1 MYIPYVCLFAGVPNE
16 VVQRAD
22 NILEDI
28 HSKRPIGR
36 MVSEKLAATDKQYQV
51 HNLLD
56 NDI

>member
-1 MYIPYVCLFAGVPNE
+1 LFAGVPNE

-22 NILEDI
+22 TILEDI
-28 HSKRPIGR
+28 HSKRPTRR
-36 MVSEKLAATDKQYQV
+36 MISEKLEATEKQYQV

>member
-1 MYIPYVCLFAGVPNE
+1 MCIPRVCLFAGVPNE

-22 NILEDI
+22 TILEDI
-28 HSKRPIGR
+28 HSKRPTRR
-36 MVSEKLAATDKQYQV
+36 MISEKLEATEKQYQV

>member
-1 MYIPYVCLFAGVPNE
+1 MCIPHVCLFAGVPNE

-22 NILEDI
+22 TILEDI
-28 HSKRPIGR
+28 HSKRPTRRTI
-36 MVSEKLAATDKQYQV
+36 SEKLEATEKQYQV